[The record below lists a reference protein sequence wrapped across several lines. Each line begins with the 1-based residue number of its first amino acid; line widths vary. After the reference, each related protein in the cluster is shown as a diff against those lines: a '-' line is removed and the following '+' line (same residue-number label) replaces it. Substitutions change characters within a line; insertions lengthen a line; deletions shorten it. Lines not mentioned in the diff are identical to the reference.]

1 MKAGHVLLQRETNN
15 NLSITIRNLTSSDI
29 TLQYCNWLNDK
40 ETNQYLESR
49 FTEWDMQSLLNY
61 YLITHDPQP
70 ASRADMASEGL
81 PRLHAPIQPTCS

>member
-40 ETNQYLESR
+40 ETNQS
-49 FTEWDMQSLLNY
+49 DIPH
-61 YLITHDPQP
+61 LI
-70 ASRADMASEGL
+70 
-81 PRLHAPIQPTCS
+81 